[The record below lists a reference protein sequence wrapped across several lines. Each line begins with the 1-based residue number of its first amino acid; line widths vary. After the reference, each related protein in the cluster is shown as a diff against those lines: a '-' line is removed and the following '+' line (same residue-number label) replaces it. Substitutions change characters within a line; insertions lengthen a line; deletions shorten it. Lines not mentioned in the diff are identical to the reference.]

1 MLTLAEKKNPR
12 NKQTKKKNKNK
23 TKQKTEGCFV
33 KNQTRDE
40 NISTQQRE
48 IIVARGRVGQCTQA
62 D

>member
-1 MLTLAEKKNPR
+1 MLTLAEKKPK
-12 NKQTKKKNKNK
+12 KQTNQEKK
-23 TKQKTEGCFV
+23 TKQNKTENRGMFC

>member
-1 MLTLAEKKNPR
+1 MLTLAEKKPK
-12 NKQTKKKNKNK
+12 KQTNQEKKQKK